1 MVTIKEHNT
10 LFFDFPE
17 ESRTW
22 IFQSVVALT
31 THQIL
36 QTKDMMRQFVQ
47 TWDSHSVA
55 VQSDYALVGS
65 HFLVVVADEQYVK
78 VGGCS
83 GDSLHR
89 FIRDCGEIVGVNWL
103 DRLSIAVV
111 QNDKYLFFPKKQLI
125 AWAQD
130 QPDLSDVFLINGNIA
145 TLKEFKSSFC
155 IPILESW
162 IGSALDV
169 QKV

>member
-1 MVTIKEHNT
+1 MVTIKERNA
-10 LFFDFPE
+10 LFSDFPE
-17 ESRTW
+17 ESRLW

-31 THQIL
+31 SHQII
-36 QTKDMMRQFVQ
+36 QTQDMMRQFVQ
-47 TWDSHSVA
+47 AWDSHSVA
-55 VQSDYALVGS
+55 VKSDFALVDR
-65 HFLVVVADEQYVK
+65 HFLVIVADERYVK

-89 FIRDCGEIVGVNWL
+89 FIRDCGELVGVNWL
-103 DRLSIAVV
+103 DRLPIAVA
-111 QNDKYLFFPKKQLI
+111 QNDTILFFPKKQLI

-130 QPDLSDVFLINGNIA
+130 QPDLSDVFLINANVA
-145 TLKEFKSSFC
+145 TLKEFRPSFS